1 MGAIFAQA
9 ARMGRLATVLGQD
22 VLVLQRFTGHESLSA
37 SFVWQV
43 DCLAATPDI
52 DFDALI
58 GTHATVTLVTLSGDR
73 SFDGIVTEA
82 QWLGAGENGIR
93 YRLVLKPWFHLAR
106 LRRNQRIFHNKT
118 VVQILT
124 ELLGAYAATGK
135 MQPSLTADYPVL
147 EYTVQFRES
156 DHDFACRLMERFGI
170 TYHFQHVA
178 GDHTMVLTDASASH
192 ASIGARP
199 FHPVDGHHQADGTHF
214 WDWRPARRMTTG
226 AIRLTDYNFKTP
238 NAAME
243 VDQTGDAS
251 YAEGQIESFDWP
263 GDYLDQGRGRVV
275 ARLRTTA
282 ERGQDRRYE
291 AVGDVA
297 ELGAGMRVTLGGDA
311 VPGTGGD
318 YLCLTATHSYTSDSY
333 GSGAAEGD
341 GYAYS
346 GRYLLLPATAP
357 MLPELKTPRADVKGP
372 QTAVVVGEGEIDCDE
387 YGRILV
393 RFHWDLAAAHSMRCR
408 VSQSWAGNGWGGM
421 VIPRIGM
428 EVVVEFLDGDPDQP
442 LVTGCVYNG
451 RQARPYELPAHKTKS
466 VLRSDSHKS
475 SGHNEISFEDAT
487 GAEVMFF
494 HAQKDMTT
502 HVLNNRA
509 ARVDRSSVDS
519 VGKNKLV
526 STGKNHQETIGGSMN
541 RTVGGGLGGL
551 FGALGAVAAAGGQD
565 ALAGSEA
572 VGNKAISGFVASLAA
587 AGAAVEMAAGS
598 ARAGFDGAGNH
609 TRVGGA
615 EQASH
620 AMGIAGLLSSVM
632 PLSGVMTTVVEKF
645 RSDTIGLARTEQ
657 IGAYKNTSVGH
668 TMTVHVGKEFIIN
681 VGKSKFVMDSDG
693 NVTIIGTK
701 FNFSASGNVQINGK
715 VIDLN

>member
-1 MGAIFAQA
+1 MGAIFAQD
-9 ARMGRLATVLGQD
+9 ARTGRLATVLGKD
-22 VLVLQRFTGHESLSA
+22 VLVLQRFTGHEGLSA
-37 SFVWQV
+37 LFVWQV

-52 DFDALI
+52 DFDAVI
-58 GTHATVTLVTLSGDR
+58 GTHATVTLVTRQGDR
-73 SFDGIVTEA
+73 HFDGIVTEA

-124 ELLGAYAATGK
+124 ELLAAYASAGK
-135 MQPSLTADYPVL
+135 LQPSLTADYPVL

-170 TYHFQHVA
+170 TYHFQHVE
-178 GDHTMVLTDASASH
+178 GEHTMVLTDASASH

-199 FHPVDGHHQADGTHF
+199 FHPEDGHYQADGAHF
-214 WDWRPARRMTTG
+214 WEWRPARRMTTG

-243 VDQTGDAS
+243 VDHTGDAA

-275 ARLRTTA
+275 ARLRTDG

-297 ELGAGMRVTLGGDA
+297 ELGAGGRVTLGGDA
-311 VPGTGGD
+311 VPGTGAD

-346 GRYLLLPATAP
+346 GRYTLMPATAP
-357 MLPELKTPRADVKGP
+357 MLPERKTPRADVKGP

-408 VSQSWAGNGWGGM
+408 VSQNWAGNGWGGM

-451 RQARPYELPAHKTKS
+451 RNKVPYELPKNKTVS
-466 VLRSDSHKS
+466 TFRTDTHQGDGFNELR
-475 SGHNEISFEDAT
+475 FEDQA
-487 GAEVMFF
+487 GREEIYV
-494 HAQKDMTT
+494 HAQKDRNEKTR
-502 HVLNNRA
+502 NNHSERIDNNW
-509 ARVDRSSVDS
+509 VQSI
-519 VGKNKLV
+519 GHNKAIEV
-526 STGKNHQETIGGSMN
+526 TNHHEEIIGGNVSIY
-541 RTVGGGLGGL
+541 VGPSNIGTLVGQMASQLTQGLGK
-551 FGALGAVAAAGGQD
+551 VAANLGFARIMPFSRGNYVLGVEKSK
-565 ALAGSEA
+565 SEA
-572 VGNKAISGFVASLAA
+572 VGRSSNEVVGVSKSVLAGKHIQLNSGDV
-587 AGAAVEMAAGS
+587 VTVH
-598 ARAGFDGAGNH
+598 AGNLL
-609 TRVGGA
+609 TLDAGEFAELTGA
-615 EQASH
+615 QRAEVKA
-620 AMGIAGLLSSVM
+620 
-632 PLSGVMTTVVEKF
+632 
-645 RSDTIGLARTEQ
+645 GLARIVLEMDGTVGVYGKKIHLGATE
-657 IGAYKNTSVGH
+657 V
-668 TMTVHVGKEFIIN
+668 
-681 VGKSKFVMDSDG
+681 
-693 NVTIIGTK
+693 VTIDAKDEVLIR
-701 FNFSASGNVQINGK
+701 SGKIH
-715 VIDLN
+715 LN